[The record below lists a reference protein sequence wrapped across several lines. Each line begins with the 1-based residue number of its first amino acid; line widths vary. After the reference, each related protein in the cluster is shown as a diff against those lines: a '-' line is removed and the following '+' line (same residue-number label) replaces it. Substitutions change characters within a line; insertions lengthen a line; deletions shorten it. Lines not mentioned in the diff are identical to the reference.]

1 MKYLLSLLTV
11 LIPLLTF
18 AQHNCNQDVIL
29 LNESIQFSIKSDL
42 NNIENHERA
51 ADGLSIGCMGGSVYY
66 VDGIATSIYVDG
78 IMIYPINEFNRIDL
92 KRIPLSGTHANE
104 KGLEIAHRITKSI
117 FTSIQRPSTPYGYY
131 PMD

>member
-1 MKYLLSLLTV
+1 MRYLLSLLTV

-18 AQHNCNQDVIL
+18 AQHNCNEDIIQ
-29 LNESIQFSIKSDL
+29 LNESVQFSIKSNL
-42 NNIENHERA
+42 NNISNRERNP
-51 ADGLSIGCMGGSVYY
+51 DGLSIGCTGGSVYY

-78 IMIYPINEFNRIDL
+78 IMIYPINEFSRIDL

-104 KGLEIAHRITKSI
+104 KGLEIAHRITEPV
-117 FTSIQRPSTPYGYY
+117 FTSIQRISTPYGYY